1 MFATTNTSMN
11 KQNYIATRLGGEN
24 FDKQAGNK
32 FRVIKENKQKFLA
45 KNPEMA
51 LIDLGVGEP
60 DEAAPLCVIEALK
73 ACCGSWDLRG
83 YADNGADFFVAAIRR
98 YMQRIFNVTLRP
110 EEILPI
116 MGIKSGLG
124 LLAGTLVNPGDVVAC
139 TVPGYDVF
147 ATQTGYLGGQTILM
161 ELRAQCGFLPEI
173 EALDEDVKRRIKVV
187 QINYP
192 NNPTGAVATLDF
204 YRHLVDL
211 ACRYQWVIIQDAA
224 YSALEF
230 EERKSI
236 LQVPR
241 ANQCCV
247 ELHSMSK
254 AFNMTGWR
262 LGWICGNEA
271 ILRAC
276 AKYKSNCDSG
286 QFLPIQKAATVALD
300 QADVLLPPLR
310 QKYQRRLE
318 ALLTILKKH
327 NIAVFE
333 PKGGLFIYA
342 KAPTGVVYKQYQRTE
357 HFANA
362 AEFAQWLLSTLGVV
376 VVPWDDCGSYVRFSA
391 TFATTNESLF
401 LHQFDQTL
409 DAYIFLEA

>member
-1 MFATTNTSMN
+1 
-11 KQNYIATRLGGEN
+11 
-24 FDKQAGNK
+24 
-32 FRVIKENKQKFLA
+32 
-45 KNPEMA
+45 
-51 LIDLGVGEP
+51 
-60 DEAAPLCVIEALK
+60 
-73 ACCGSWDLRG
+73 
-83 YADNGADFFVAAIRR
+83 
-98 YMQRIFNVTLRP
+98 
-110 EEILPI
+110 
-116 MGIKSGLG
+116 
-124 LLAGTLVNPGDVVAC
+124 
-139 TVPGYDVF
+139 
-147 ATQTGYLGGQTILM
+147 
-161 ELRAQCGFLPEI
+161 
-173 EALDEDVKRRIKVV
+173 
-187 QINYP
+187 
-192 NNPTGAVATLDF
+192 
-204 YRHLVDL
+204 
-211 ACRYQWVIIQDAA
+211 
-224 YSALEF
+224 
-230 EERKSI
+230 
-236 LQVPR
+236 
-241 ANQCCV
+241 
-247 ELHSMSK
+247 MSK

-391 TFATTNESLF
+391 TFATANESLF